1 MRSWIKVSA
10 VSVAFFSLAASTAQ
24 AQSGNIQATANV
36 LASISVAQGR
46 ALDFGNVTPGVNKT
60 VALTDA
66 TSGRFDATGAASAG
80 VQITFTLPTD
90 LVNGGNN
97 LPIAGWTGCW
107 NTANDASVGC
117 AAANMGG
124 NTNGGFSAGGLLYVF
139 VGATVSPGA
148 AQATG
153 VYSANVTMTLSYL

>member
-1 MRSWIKVSA
+1 MRTWIKVSA
-10 VSVAFFSLAASTAQ
+10 VTVAFFSLAASTAQ

-36 LASISVAQGR
+36 LASISVVEGR
-46 ALDFGNVTPGVNKT
+46 DLDFGNVTPGVNKT

-80 VQITFTLPTD
+80 VVVTFTLPAN
-90 LVNGGNN
+90 LVNGGDN

-107 NTANDASVGC
+107 NTANDASAGC

-124 NTNGGFSAGGLLYVF
+124 STNGSFSAGGLLYVF
-139 VGATVSPGA
+139 VGATVSPA
-148 AQATG
+148 PAQAVGT
-153 VYSANVTMTLSYL
+153 YSADVTMTLSYL

>member
-10 VSVAFFSLAASTAQ
+10 VTAAIFSLAASTAQ

-97 LPIAGWTGCW
+97 LPIAAWTGCW
-107 NTANDASVGC
+107 NTANDPSAGC

-124 NTNGGFSAGGLLYVF
+124 STNGAFSAGGLLYVF

>member
-1 MRSWIKVSA
+1 MRTWIKVSA
-10 VSVAFFSLAASTAQ
+10 VSVAFLSLAASTAQ

-66 TSGRFDATGAASAG
+66 TSGRFDATGAAAAG

-90 LVNGGNN
+90 LASGGDN

-107 NTANDASVGC
+107 NTANDASAGC

-124 NTNGGFSAGGLLYVF
+124 STNGSFSAGGLLYVF

-148 AQATG
+148 AQAAG
-153 VYSANVTMTLSYL
+153 AYSANVTMTLSYL